1 MSTEAK
7 GRKQLGFWGDFGFGC
22 LLDIVLMVGF
32 ICAVEE
38 STWTGA
44 VYYATMLSVLVWG
57 LRWLLHQFDLLGGWC
72 GRLIGPVVLVGA
84 MLLAVFS
91 PHKINLQ
98 SDTKDEPASGETNE
112 VKEVVSAGE
121 TNEVKAVVSARA
133 TNGVK
138 KVVSAEATNEV
149 VVLERETLPGVRNA
163 PASTNEVTVEEALA
177 ELDGLV
183 GLKPVKEEVARFVKF
198 VRVAQQ
204 RKAAGLKVAP
214 ISYHMVFTGNPGTGK
229 TTVARIMAKIYKA
242 LGVVK
247 KGHLVECDRGAL
259 VAGYTGQTAIK
270 TGKVIDSALDGILFI
285 DEAYSLVN
293 GPQDAYG
300 AEAIST
306 LLKRMEDDRDR
317 LVVIVAG
324 YTDEMKKFI
333 DANSGLASRFNHYI
347 EFPDYT
353 PEELAAI
360 FRMNAKKSQ
369 YILSADAERGLVAFI
384 AAQTANRDS
393 QFGNGRWVRNLFEQA
408 VAHQAERVA
417 DIANPTQ
424 EQLMAIEML
433 DIGELG
439 KGNADL
445 GASGLARTPPP
456 GVRYMP
462 ASTNEVSVAEALA
475 ELNDLVG
482 LEPVKKQV
490 EEFAAFVRV
499 AQQRKA
505 AGLKVAPISYHMVFT
520 GNPGT
525 GKTTVARIMAKIYK
539 ALGVVKNG
547 HLVEC
552 DRGAL
557 VAGYTGQTAI
567 KTGQVVDFA
576 LDGIL
581 FIDEA
586 YSLVN
591 GPQDAYGAE
600 AISTLLKR
608 MEDDRDR
615 LVVIVAGYTE
625 EMKTFIDANS
635 GLASRF
641 THYVEF
647 PDYTAEELAEM
658 FRKNAK
664 KSQYV
669 LSDDVEK
676 WLDAFIRVR
685 TKKRDRKF
693 GNGRWARTLFE
704 EAVSRQAVR
713 VSKILNPTPE
723 QLKTLTMKDVGI
735 KLKDPDA
742 SKED

>member
-1 MSTEAK
+1 MKLSDKHIIGLGCLGELVVLAVGLVLLKNADANANALAYLTVLAGPYFFVRWFLNKFDLWSPVVGAVAGPLFVLSCFLLAQFVPLSTEKKPGK
-7 GRKQLGFWGDFGFGC
+7 GEKAEKDA
-22 LLDIVLMVGF
+22 IVES
-32 ICAVEE
+32 ASADVE
-38 STWTGA
+38 
-44 VYYATMLSVLVWG
+44 V
-57 LRWLLHQFDLLGGWC
+57 
-72 GRLIGPVVLVGA
+72 P
-84 MLLAVFS
+84 
-91 PHKINLQ
+91 
-98 SDTKDEPASGETNE
+98 
-112 VKEVVSAGE
+112 
-121 TNEVKAVVSARA
+121 
-133 TNGVK
+133 
-138 KVVSAEATNEV
+138 
-149 VVLERETLPGVRNA
+149 PGVRYTA
-163 PASTNEVTVEEALA
+163 ASTNEVTVEAALA

-183 GLKPVKEEVARFVKF
+183 GLAPVKAEVKRFAKF
-198 VRVAQQ
+198 VQVAQQ
-204 RKAAGLKVAP
+204 RKAKGLKVAP

-259 VAGYTGQTAIK
+259 VAGYEGQTAIK
-270 TGKVIDSALDGILFI
+270 TGKVIDFALDGILFV

-293 GPQDAYG
+293 GSNDSYG
-300 AEAIST
+300 DEVVST

-324 YTDEMKKFI
+324 YTEEMKKFI
-333 DANSGLASRFNHYI
+333 DANSGFASRFNHYV
-347 EFPDYT
+347 EFPDYSA
-353 PEELAAI
+353 EELAAM
-360 FRMNAKKSQ
+360 FRLNAKKSQ
-369 YILSADAERGLVAFI
+369 YVLSPDVERDLGAFI
-384 AAQTANRDS
+384 ADKTANRDRR
-393 QFGNGRWVRNLFEQA
+393 FGNGRWVRNLFEQA

-417 DIANPTQ
+417 EITNPTA
-424 EQLMAIEML
+424 EQLMTIEMR

-439 KGNADL
+439 KGTSAI
-445 GASGLARTPPP
+445 GGGLARTPPP
-456 GVRYMP
+456 GIRYTP
-462 ASTNEVSVAEALA
+462 ASTNVVSVEEALA
-475 ELNDLVG
+475 ELNELVG
-482 LEPVKKQV
+482 LKPVKAEV
-490 EEFAAFVRV
+490 EKFASFVRV

-525 GKTTVARIMAKIYK
+525 GKTTVARIMAKIYR

-552 DRGAL
+552 DRSGL

-581 FIDEA
+581 FVDEA

-591 GPQDAYGAE
+591 GPQDSYGDE

-625 EMKTFIDANS
+625 EMKRFIDANS

-647 PDYTAEELAEM
+647 PDYTAEELAAM
-658 FRKNAK
+658 FRMNAK
-664 KSQYV
+664 KNQYV
-669 LSDDVEK
+669 LSPDVEK
-676 WLDAFIRVR
+676 WLDAFVRVR
-685 TKKRDRKF
+685 TAKRDRKF

-704 EAVSRQAVR
+704 NAVSRQAVR
-713 VSKILNPTPE
+713 VGKIENPTPE
-723 QLKTLTMKDVGI
+723 QLKTLTMNDVGI

>member
-1 MSTEAK
+1 MGKDAK
-7 GRKQLGFWGDFGFGC
+7 NWKPLGFWGNFGVGC
-22 LLDIVLMVGF
+22 LLDIVLMAGF
-32 ICAVEE
+32 ACVVKTDTLA
-38 STWTGA
+38 GA
-44 VYYATMLSVLVWG
+44 LAYATVLAVVTWG
-57 LRWLLHQFDLLGGWC
+57 VRWLLKQFDLLDGWC

-84 MLLAVFS
+84 MLLAVFC
-91 PHKINLQ
+91 PIKT
-98 SDTKDEPASGETNE
+98 DKADSGP
-112 VKEVVSAGE
+112 
-121 TNEVKAVVSARA
+121 
-133 TNGVK
+133 NGSSSIVEQAP
-138 KVVSAEATNEV
+138 S
-149 VVLERETLPGVRNA
+149 GVRYT
-163 PASTNEVTVEEALA
+163 PASTNAVSVEEALA
-177 ELDGLV
+177 ELNGLV
-183 GLKPVKEEVARFVKF
+183 GLKPVKEEVTRFVKF

-204 RKAAGLKVAP
+204 RKAQGLKVAP

-242 LGVVK
+242 LGVVE

-270 TGKVIDSALDGILFI
+270 TGEVIDSALGGVLFV
-285 DEAYSLVN
+285 DEAYALVN
-293 GPQDAYG
+293 GKDDSYG
-300 AEAIST
+300 QEAIST

-324 YTDEMKKFI
+324 YTAEMKTFI
-333 DANSGLASRFNHYI
+333 DANSGLASRFNHYV

-353 PEELAAI
+353 AEELAEI

-369 YILSADAERGLVAFI
+369 YLLSAEAERDLGAFI
-384 AAQTANRDS
+384 VAKTASRDRK
-393 QFGNGRWVRNLFEQA
+393 FGNARWVRNLFEQA

-424 EQLMAIEML
+424 EQLMTIEMR

-439 KGNADL
+439 KASVGL
-445 GASGLARTPPP
+445 GAEGLARTPPP
-456 GVRYMP
+456 GIRYMP
-462 ASTNEVSVAEALA
+462 ASTNVVSVEEALA
-475 ELNDLVG
+475 ELNGLVG
-482 LEPVKKQV
+482 LKPVKAEV
-490 EEFAAFVRV
+490 EKFASFVRV

-552 DRGAL
+552 DRGGL

-567 KTGQVVDFA
+567 KTGQVIDFA

-581 FIDEA
+581 FVDEA

-591 GPQDAYGAE
+591 GTQDTYGEE

-625 EMKTFIDANS
+625 EMKKFIDANS

-647 PDYTAEELAEM
+647 PDYTAEELAAI
-658 FRKNAK
+658 FRMNAK

-669 LSDDVEK
+669 LSPDVEK

-685 TKKRDRKF
+685 TKNRDRKF

-704 EAVSRQAVR
+704 EAVSRQAMR
-713 VSKILNPTPE
+713 VSKIANPTQD

-742 SKED
+742 SQED

>member
-22 LLDIVLMVGF
+22 VLDIVLMVGF

-38 STWTGA
+38 STWLSA

-57 LRWLLHQFDLLGGWC
+57 LRWLLNQFDLLGGWC

-84 MLLAVFS
+84 MLLAVFF
-91 PHKINLQ
+91 PHKINQ
-98 SDTKDEPASGETNE
+98 QTDTGDESASGATNEVEEVVSSGATNE
-112 VKEVVSAGE
+112 VKEVVSSGA
-121 TNEVKAVVSARA
+121 TNGVKAVVSA
-133 TNGVK
+133 G
-138 KVVSAEATNEV
+138 ATNEV
-149 VVLERETLPGVRNA
+149 VVLDRETSSDVQNA
-163 PASTNEVTVEEALA
+163 QASTNDVSVEAALA

-229 TTVARIMAKIYKA
+229 TTVARIVAKIYRA

-324 YTDEMKKFI
+324 YTDEMKKFFGS
-333 DANSGLASRFNHYI
+333 NSGLASRFNHYI

-353 PEELAAI
+353 SEELAAI

-369 YILSADAERGLVAFI
+369 YVLSADAERGLVAFI
-384 AAQTANRDS
+384 AAQTLNRDS
-393 QFGNGRWVRNLFEQA
+393 KFGNGRWVRNLFEQA

-417 DIANPTQ
+417 DIANPTL
-424 EQLMAIEML
+424 EQLTTIEMR

-462 ASTNEVSVAEALA
+462 AATNEVSVEAALM

-482 LEPVKKQV
+482 LKPVKKQV

-539 ALGVVKNG
+539 ALGVVRNG

-557 VAGYTGQTAI
+557 VAGYAGQTAI
-567 KTGQVVDFA
+567 KTGQVIDFA

-591 GPQDAYGAE
+591 GPQDSYGTE

-669 LSDDVEK
+669 LSADVEK

-713 VSKILNPTPE
+713 VSKLANPTPE

-735 KLKDPDA
+735 KLKDPNA

>member
-1 MSTEAK
+1 METK
-7 GRKQLGFWGDFGFGC
+7 KRKPLGFWGDFGVGC
-22 LLDIVLMVGF
+22 ALDVILMVGF
-32 ICAVEE
+32 AIIVMD
-38 STWTGA
+38 TDRVGTVLG
-44 VYYATMLSVLVWG
+44 YALGLSILVWG
-57 LRWLLHQFDLLGGWC
+57 ARWLLNKLDLLEGWC
-72 GRLIGPVVLVGA
+72 GRLIGPVALVGA
-84 MLLAVFS
+84 MLLAVFCPIKTDKADS
-91 PHKINLQ
+91 VQ
-98 SDTKDEPASGETNE
+98 SGAT
-112 VKEVVSAGE
+112 SA
-121 TNEVKAVVSARA
+121 AA
-133 TNGVK
+133 TNGTSSIVEQ
-138 KVVSAEATNEV
+138 A
-149 VVLERETLPGVRNA
+149 LPGVRLT
-163 PASTNEVTVEEALA
+163 PASTNAVTVEEALA
-177 ELDGLV
+177 ELNGLV
-183 GLKPVKEEVARFVKF
+183 GLKPVKEEVTRFVKF

-204 RKAAGLKVAP
+204 RKVQGLKVAP

-242 LGVVK
+242 LGVVE

-270 TGKVIDSALDGILFI
+270 TGEVIDSALGGVLFV
-285 DEAYSLVN
+285 DEAYALVN
-293 GPQDAYG
+293 GKDDSYG
-300 AEAIST
+300 QEAIST

-324 YTDEMKKFI
+324 YTEEMKTFI
-333 DANSGLASRFNHYI
+333 DANSGLASRFNHYV

-353 PEELAAI
+353 AEELAEM

-369 YILSADAERGLVAFI
+369 YLLSAEAERDLGAFI
-384 AAQTANRDS
+384 AAKTANRDRK
-393 QFGNGRWVRNLFEQA
+393 FGNGRWVRNLFEQA

-424 EQLMAIEML
+424 EQLMTIEMR

-439 KGNADL
+439 KASVGL
-445 GASGLARTPPP
+445 GAEGLARTPPP
-456 GVRYMP
+456 GIRYMP
-462 ASTNEVSVAEALA
+462 ASTNVVSVEEALA
-475 ELNDLVG
+475 ELNGLVG
-482 LEPVKKQV
+482 LKPVKAEV
-490 EEFAAFVRV
+490 EKFASFVRV

-552 DRGAL
+552 DRGGL

-567 KTGQVVDFA
+567 KTGQVIDFA

-581 FIDEA
+581 FVDEA

-591 GPQDAYGAE
+591 GPQDTYGEE

-625 EMKTFIDANS
+625 EMKKFIDANS

-647 PDYTAEELAEM
+647 PDYTAEELAAI
-658 FRKNAK
+658 FRMNAK

-669 LSDDVEK
+669 LSPDVEK

-685 TKKRDRKF
+685 TKNRDRKF

-704 EAVSRQAVR
+704 EAVSRQAMR
-713 VSKILNPTPE
+713 VSKISNPTQD

-735 KLKDPDA
+735 KLKNPDA

>member
-1 MSTEAK
+1 MN
-7 GRKQLGFWGDFGFGC
+7 G
-22 LLDIVLMVGF
+22 
-32 ICAVEE
+32 
-38 STWTGA
+38 
-44 VYYATMLSVLVWG
+44 
-57 LRWLLHQFDLLGGWC
+57 
-72 GRLIGPVVLVGA
+72 
-84 MLLAVFS
+84 
-91 PHKINLQ
+91 
-98 SDTKDEPASGETNE
+98 KD
-112 VKEVVSAGE
+112 
-121 TNEVKAVVSARA
+121 
-133 TNGVK
+133 
-138 KVVSAEATNEV
+138 
-149 VVLERETLPGVRNA
+149 
-163 PASTNEVTVEEALA
+163 
-177 ELDGLV
+177 D
-183 GLKPVKEEVARFVKF
+183 
-198 VRVAQQ
+198 
-204 RKAAGLKVAP
+204 
-214 ISYHMVFTGNPGTGK
+214 SY
-229 TTVARIMAKIYKA
+229 
-242 LGVVK
+242 
-247 KGHLVECDRGAL
+247 
-259 VAGYTGQTAIK
+259 GQ
-270 TGKVIDSALDGILFI
+270 
-285 DEAYSLVN
+285 
-293 GPQDAYG
+293 
-300 AEAIST
+300 EAIST

-324 YTDEMKKFI
+324 YTAEMKTFI
-333 DANSGLASRFNHYI
+333 DANSGLASRFNHYV

-353 PEELAAI
+353 AEELTEI

-369 YILSADAERGLVAFI
+369 YLLSAEAERDLGAFI
-384 AAQTANRDS
+384 AAKTANRDRK
-393 QFGNGRWVRNLFEQA
+393 FGNARWVRNLFEQA
-408 VAHQAERVA
+408 VAHQAERLA

-424 EQLMAIEML
+424 EQLMTIEMR

-439 KGNADL
+439 KASVGL
-445 GASGLARTPPP
+445 GAEGLARTPPP
-456 GVRYMP
+456 GIRYVP
-462 ASTNEVSVAEALA
+462 ASTNVVSVEEALA
-475 ELNDLVG
+475 ELNGLVG
-482 LEPVKKQV
+482 LKPVKAEV
-490 EEFAAFVRV
+490 EKFASFVRV

-552 DRGAL
+552 DRGGL

-567 KTGQVVDFA
+567 KTGQVIDFA

-581 FIDEA
+581 FVDEA

-591 GPQDAYGAE
+591 GTQDTYGEE

-625 EMKTFIDANS
+625 EMKKFIDANS

-647 PDYTAEELAEM
+647 PDYTAEELAAI
-658 FRKNAK
+658 FRMNAK

-669 LSDDVEK
+669 LSPDVEK

-685 TKKRDRKF
+685 TKNRDRKF

-704 EAVSRQAVR
+704 EAVSRQAMR
-713 VSKILNPTPE
+713 VSKIADPTQD